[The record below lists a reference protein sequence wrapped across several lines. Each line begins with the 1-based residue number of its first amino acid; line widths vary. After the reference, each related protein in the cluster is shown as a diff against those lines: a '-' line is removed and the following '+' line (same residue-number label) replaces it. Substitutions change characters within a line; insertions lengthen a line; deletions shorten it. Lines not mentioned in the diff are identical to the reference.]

1 MGYFGPTNDRHKLWI
16 RSNNFFKILHKES
29 GKVVHEKGKGVHEN
43 NINDF
48 LSLQQV
54 HHFGPKIDVLPQLL
68 ICCKDFFLNFVQLK
82 EPRGTWKLYWMV
94 FPKKSGQVGYFQPEN
109 EAFSQLWICS
119 IDFLKNFAQWKC
131 QEVG

>member
-1 MGYFGPTNDRHKLWI
+1 MGYFGPSNDRHKLWI

-29 GKVVHEKGKGVHEN
+29 GKAVHEKGKGVHEN

-68 ICCKDFFLNFVQLK
+68 ICCKDFFFNFVLLK
-82 EPRGTWKLYWMV
+82 EPRGT
-94 FPKKSGQVGYFQPEN
+94 
-109 EAFSQLWICS
+109 
-119 IDFLKNFAQWKC
+119 
-131 QEVG
+131 